1 MTGVTRL
8 YQHIGK
14 EIRRLR
20 EEAGMSQSQLADA
33 IGHLRASVA
42 NIEAGRQKTP
52 LHVLYAISEA
62 LETDLKA
69 MLPDRYEVMGGLSVI
84 STAELFGNRLPQV
97 EDCLRQDFQEL
108 KRMRT

>member
-1 MTGVTRL
+1 
-8 YQHIGK
+8 
-14 EIRRLR
+14 
-20 EEAGMSQSQLADA
+20 MSQSQLADA

-62 LETDLKA
+62 LGTDPKA
-69 MLPDRYEVMGGLSVI
+69 MLPDRYEVMGDEGGLSA
-84 STAELFGNRLPQV
+84 SGTAELFGNKLPQV
-97 EDCLRQDFQEL
+97 EECLRQDFQEL